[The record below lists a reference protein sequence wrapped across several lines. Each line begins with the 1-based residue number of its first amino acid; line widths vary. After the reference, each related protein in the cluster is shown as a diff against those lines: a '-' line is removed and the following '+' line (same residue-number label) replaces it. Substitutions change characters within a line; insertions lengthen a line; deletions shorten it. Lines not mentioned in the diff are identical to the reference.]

1 MTCPS
6 QEELVAV
13 LDGALAPGALAGA
26 RRHVEGC
33 AACRGELAR
42 LEAAVSALRAG
53 SPAPEPSP
61 FFSTR
66 LAARIASLPP
76 RRRAGGLLRAV
87 PWRPVLAGGLAVA
100 LAVGAVLVQRG
111 RTAEELAVAA
121 RLDLLQDLEVVA
133 SVGDV
138 ETTEDAEVVAAL
150 DRLGPGDGRR

>member
-1 MTCPS
+1 MTCPNR
-6 QEELVAV
+6 EELVAV
-13 LDGALAPGALAGA
+13 LDGALAPGALAEA

-42 LEAAVSALRAG
+42 LEAAVAALRAG

-61 FFSTR
+61 FFSMR

-76 RRRAGGLLRAV
+76 PRRAGGLLRAV

-121 RLDLLQDLEVVA
+121 RLDLLEDLEVVA

-138 ETTEDAEVVAAL
+138 ETAEDAEVVAAL
-150 DRLGPGDGRR
+150 DRLGPGEARP

>member
-6 QEELVAV
+6 REELVAV
-13 LDGALAPGALAGA
+13 LDGALAPGALAEA

-42 LEAAVSALRAG
+42 LEAALSALRAG

-61 FFSTR
+61 FFSMR

-76 RRRAGGLLRAV
+76 PRRAGGLLRAV

-121 RLDLLQDLEVVA
+121 RLDLLEDLEVVA

-138 ETTEDAEVVAAL
+138 ETAEDAEVVAAL
-150 DRLGPGDGRR
+150 DRLGPGEGRP